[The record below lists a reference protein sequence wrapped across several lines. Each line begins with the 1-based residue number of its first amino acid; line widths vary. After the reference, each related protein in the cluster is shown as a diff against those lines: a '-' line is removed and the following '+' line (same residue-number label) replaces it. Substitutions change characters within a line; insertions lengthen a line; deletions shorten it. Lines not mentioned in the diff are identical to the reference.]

1 MRRGAVVTAAT
12 IGVWLSA
19 CALDKPAE
27 TTDNTTQ
34 TNARSHVSETSA
46 PPGPTVLA
54 QGVAQT
60 APAPVSAGDVENSPT
75 SIVTDDVPAE
85 TASNVAAEPAES
97 ATGSQSAVSRDNDV
111 RDAKEAAEE
120 AARKILDVTLGAA
133 NKIKEVGLG
142 AVQSVRETTSR
153 DNDVDTSDATGELA
167 ANGDVEV
174 LAD

>member
-19 CALDKPAE
+19 CALDKPTE

-54 QGVAQT
+54 RGVAQASSDP
-60 APAPVSAGDVENSPT
+60 APAADAQNTPT
-75 SIVTDDVPAE
+75 AN
-85 TASNVAAEPAES
+85 AAAEPAES
-97 ATGSQSAVSRDNDV
+97 TAAAQAAAPRDDNV

-142 AVQSVRETTSR
+142 AVQSVRESTVR
-153 DNDVDTSDATGELA
+153 NDDADGTNATGELA
-167 ANGDVEV
+167 ANGDVEMI
-174 LAD
+174 AD